1 MQIGV
6 HRHRRFH
13 VHPWNRA
20 KKRRTKA
27 CEYFVTY
34 SEQENV
40 AIAPTSACS
49 KISADLILEKIV
61 WRRPVR
67 YQQFSFTLGPPEVCA
82 GTNLCWRYTCSLLH
96 WLQAK
101 CRQHHLSENIGPAIA
116 RSARPA
122 PPALYE
128 RNECVK
134 ETLSH
139 WRLKQLQC
147 R

>member
-1 MQIGV
+1 MKIGV

-27 CEYFVTY
+27 SEYFVTL
-34 SEQENV
+34 
-40 AIAPTSACS
+40 
-49 KISADLILEKIV
+49 DLIPSKKM
-61 WRRPVR
+61 WPSRPHLLVLR
-67 YQQFSFTLGPPEVCA
+67 SQQFSFTLGRPEVCA
-82 GTNLCWRYTCSLLH
+82 GTNLCWRYSYVFL
-96 WLQAK
+96 LQAK
-101 CRQHHLSENIGPAIA
+101 CRQHHLSEKIGPAIA
-116 RSARPA
+116 GSTRPA
-122 PPALYE
+122 PPALSE